1 MGLDRRRRRGAASAS
16 EPDGRQG
23 DDRLTLLLT
32 EFGGRITHLVTD
44 DQVAGLL
51 DGRLPRSL
59 CGRTFIP
66 AALVA
71 PFGTAC
77 HACSACARPP

>member
-1 MGLDRRRRRGAASAS
+1 MAWDRRRRRITASAG
-16 EPDGRQG
+16 EPDSRQEDG
-23 DDRLTLLLT
+23 RLTLLLT

-44 DQVAGLL
+44 DQVVALA
-51 DGRLPRSL
+51 DGTLPRSL

-71 PFGTAC
+71 PFGATC